1 MVFIPQNATIQLGDI
16 VVVYVNPEDMKAI
29 KVTADSQYQNRYG
42 TFFHNDMVG
51 KLWGSKLATRG
62 NKGFIY
68 LLVPTP
74 ELWTLVLPHRTQ
86 ILYQPDISL
95 ITSFLEMKPG
105 VRMIEAGTGSGS
117 FSHSAART
125 IAPNGILHSFEFHA
139 ERAEKARVEFES
151 HGLSDIIK
159 SSHRDVCK
167 DGFGIVGEVTAV
179 FLDLP
184 SPWEALEHAKLTC
197 DPRRVFRICCFSPCM
212 EQVQRTCL
220 ELHRLKFQEIRMFE
234 CLVRPYDMRQ
244 AEVEALPLDK
254 PTPKGS
260 GKIKKRYLTTDED
273 ASERYILSSKP
284 KASVRGHTS
293 FLTFAI
299 LLPEE
304 DTVAPAVPDLANTED
319 QATELPLKE

>member
-42 TFFHNDMVG
+42 TFFTTIWSESYG
-51 KLWGSKLATRG
+51 EARG

-184 SPWEALEHAKLTC
+184 SPWEALEHANN
-197 DPRRVFRICCFSPCM
+197 M
-212 EQVQRTCL
+212 
-220 ELHRLKFQEIRMFE
+220 
-234 CLVRPYDMRQ
+234 RP
-244 AEVEALPLDK
+244 
-254 PTPKGS
+254 
-260 GKIKKRYLTTDED
+260 
-273 ASERYILSSKP
+273 
-284 KASVRGHTS
+284 
-293 FLTFAI
+293 
-299 LLPEE
+299 
-304 DTVAPAVPDLANTED
+304 
-319 QATELPLKE
+319 